1 VENPVHRF
9 PVRVYFEDT
18 DAGGVVYHASYLRFA
33 ERART
38 EYLRA
43 LGLPHQQLIADQGL
57 IFVVKRL
64 VVEYHRPALLD
75 DSLVVVTGK
84 ATLGGASLSL
94 AQGVFRSGKGGEE
107 AVASLAVTL
116 VCVRTATMA
125 PARIPARLRA
135 LMAAGR
141 DASGLGSLGLDTSG
155 LGASDPGG

>member
-1 VENPVHRF
+1 METPVHRF

-43 LGLPHQQLIADQGL
+43 LGLPHQQLMARDGL

-64 VVEYHRPALLD
+64 AVEYHRPALLD
-75 DSLVVVTGK
+75 DSLVVTTGP
-84 ATLGGASLSL
+84 ARLGGASLEL
-94 AQGVFRSGKGGEE
+94 AQGVFRSGNEGEE

-116 VCVRTATMA
+116 VCVRMATMS
-125 PARIPARLRA
+125 PARIPAGLRA
-135 LMAAGR
+135 LMSRPAG
-141 DASGLGSLGLDTSG
+141 
-155 LGASDPGG
+155 

>member
-43 LGLPHQQLIADQGL
+43 LGLPHQQLITDDGL

-75 DSLVVVTGK
+75 ESLVVTTGP
-84 ATLGGASLSL
+84 ARLGGASLEL
-94 AQGVFRSGKGGEE
+94 AQRVFRSGTGGEE
-107 AVASLAVTL
+107 AIASLAVTL
-116 VCVRTATMA
+116 ICVRMATML

-135 LMAAGR
+135 LMAA
-141 DASGLGSLGLDTSG
+141 A
-155 LGASDPGG
+155 GG